1 MRTDK
6 WVINKEDAAVNKMY
20 WSFDSIC
27 EMDLNG
33 QEVDNVM
40 KWLVDRKS
48 CIINSPFYHCL
59 WLFE

>member
-27 EMDLNG
+27 QMDLNE
-33 QEVDNVM
+33 QEVDSMIEDKRM
-40 KWLVDRKS
+40 KR
-48 CIINSPFYHCL
+48 
-59 WLFE
+59 

>member
-1 MRTDK
+1 M
-6 WVINKEDAAVNKMY
+6 INKEDAAVNKMY

-40 KWLVDRKS
+40 RWLVDRKS